1 MNKSSVPPS
10 FLDFFVTCIFDTELI
25 LILHTSVL
33 FLAFY
38 QDMNQQT
45 SRNDLKNQIKEI
57 RSTNSEIKQK
67 AIIYATVYAII
78 FALIKRVATLQ
89 Q

>member
-1 MNKSSVPPS
+1 
-10 FLDFFVTCIFDTELI
+10 
-25 LILHTSVL
+25 
-33 FLAFY
+33 
-38 QDMNQQT
+38 MNQEI

-67 AIIYATVYAII
+67 AIIYAII
-78 FALIKRVATLQ
+78 YRIIYVLIKRVATHQ